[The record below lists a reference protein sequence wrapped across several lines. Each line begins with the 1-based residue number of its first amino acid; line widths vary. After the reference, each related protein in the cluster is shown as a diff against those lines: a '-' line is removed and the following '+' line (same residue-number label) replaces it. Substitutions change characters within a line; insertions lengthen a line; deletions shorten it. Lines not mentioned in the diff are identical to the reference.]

1 MKQNPSTG
9 QSMRK
14 GQQFC
19 AEKPQTSRWIE
30 QNKIMYG
37 CRVAKVVRF
46 QNGKIQMPFEDPILH
61 GWYNIGLQFD

>member
-30 QNKIMYG
+30 RNKSMDGY
-37 CRVAKVVRF
+37 RVSIYVYICLAELKS
-46 QNGKIQMPFEDPILH
+46 H
-61 GWYNIGLQFD
+61 